1 MTEKILK
8 LALSFFVLGVHEISY
23 AIISHE
29 IRLQV
34 LYWLEA
40 VSHTIL
46 TKVS

>member
-23 AIISHE
+23 AISHE
-29 IRLQV
+29 IKLQV

-40 VSHTIL
+40 VSHTVL
-46 TKVS
+46 TKIS